1 MLIAA
6 VSILGIVVLIGL
18 VLGSLYILYE
28 SPPTRVMTI
37 GWLHGVLGAT
47 GVIVLLL
54 ALRGPARGVAQG
66 AGAFGWVS
74 GAMLTATLAGGL
86 LIVLIHMR
94 RRAVPPLLIAMHG
107 TLGVAGYVLLAAYFS
122 SKASIGH

>member
-6 VSILGIVVLIGL
+6 ISILGIVVLIGL
-18 VLGSLYILYE
+18 GLGSLYMMHE
-28 SPPTRVMTI
+28 TPPKRAMPV

-47 GVIVLLL
+47 GVVVLFM

-74 GAMLTATLAGGL
+74 GVTLAVTLAGGL
-86 LIVLIHMR
+86 LILLIHMR

-122 SKASIGH
+122 SKASMGH